1 MIRMDDSIA
10 AVRRFNRF
18 YTKQIGVLQEGL
30 LSSPYSLT
38 EVRILYELSQRQRA
52 SAAEIG
58 KELGLD
64 KGYLSR
70 LLVGLKQRRL
80 ISSKASDADRRES
93 ILSLTRKGQRA
104 FAALNSRSS
113 EEVGAM
119 LGSLPAADQKRLVQS
134 IRSIE
139 TLLGGEAEQEAPYL
153 LRSHQPGDLGWIV
166 HLHGK
171 LYAREYGFDVR
182 FEALVANIV
191 ASFIEHY
198 DSRREQCWIAESGGE
213 IVGSAFLVAQSNTM
227 AKLRLLLVHPKARGL
242 GIGRRLVDECIG
254 FATKAGY
261 RKITLWTQS
270 ILLGARHIYEQ
281 AGFRLVREEPHQ
293 NFGCQLIG
301 ETWEL
306 KL

>member
-1 MIRMDDSIA
+1 MIRMDESIA

-18 YTKQIGVLQEGL
+18 YTRQIGVLQEGL

-38 EVRILYELSQRQRA
+38 EVRILYEVAHRQRT

-70 LLVGLKQRRL
+70 MLVGLKERRL
-80 ISSKASDADRRES
+80 ISSKASAADRRES
-93 ILSLTRKGQRA
+93 VLSLTRKGQKV
-104 FAALNSRSS
+104 FIALNSRSS

-119 LGSLPAADQKRLVQS
+119 LSSLHAADQKQLLQS
-134 IRSIE
+134 MRTIE
-139 TLLGGEAEQEAPYL
+139 TLLGGEPEQELSYL

-171 LYAREYGFDVR
+171 LYAQEYGFDTR
-182 FEALVANIV
+182 FEALVAKIV

-198 DSRREQCWIAESGGE
+198 DSRREQCWIAESGHE
-213 IVGSAFLVAQSNTM
+213 IVGSVFLVAHSKTV
-227 AKLRLLLVHPKARGL
+227 AKLRLLLVDPRARGL
-242 GIGRRLVDECIG
+242 GIGQRLVDECAG
-254 FATKAGY
+254 FARKAGY

-270 ILLGARHIYEQ
+270 ILLGARRIYEQ

-293 NFGCQLIG
+293 SFGCQLVG

>member
-1 MIRMDDSIA
+1 MDGSIA

-18 YTKQIGVLQEGL
+18 YTRQIGVLQEGL

-38 EVRILYELSQRQRA
+38 EVRILYELAHRQRT
-52 SAAEIG
+52 SAAEIA
-58 KELGLD
+58 KELVLD

-93 ILSLTRKGQRA
+93 VLSLTRKGQKV
-104 FAALNSRSS
+104 FAALDSRSS

-119 LGSLPAADQKRLVQS
+119 LGSLPAADQKRLLQS
-134 IRSIE
+134 MRSIE
-139 TLLGGEAEQEAPYL
+139 TLLGEPGQQSPYL
-153 LRSHQPGDLGWIV
+153 LRSHQPGDLGWVV
-166 HLHGK
+166 HLHGR
-171 LYAREYGFDVR
+171 LYAREYGFDAR

-191 ASFIEHY
+191 ASFVEHY
-198 DSRREQCWIAESGGE
+198 DSRREQCWIAESSDE
-213 IVGSAFLVAQSNTM
+213 IVGSVFLVAHSKTV
-227 AKLRLLLVHPKARGL
+227 AKLRLLLVDPKARGL
-242 GIGRRLVDECIG
+242 GIGRRLVDECVG
-254 FATKAGY
+254 FARKAGY
-261 RKITLWTQS
+261 RKVTLWTQS

-293 NFGCQLIG
+293 SFGCELIG

>member
-10 AVRRFNRF
+10 AVRQFNRF
-18 YTKQIGVLQEGL
+18 YTRQIGVLQEGL

-38 EVRILYELSQRQRA
+38 EVRILYELAHRQRS

-80 ISSKASDADRRES
+80 ISSNASDADRRQS
-93 ILSLTRKGQRA
+93 VLSLTRKGQTA

-119 LGSLPAADQKRLVQS
+119 LSSLPPADQKRLVQS
-134 IRSIE
+134 MRSIE
-139 TLLGGEAEQEAPYL
+139 ALLGGEREHESPYL
-153 LRSHQPGDLGWIV
+153 LRSHQPGDLGWVV

-171 LYAREYGFDVR
+171 LYSEEYGFDAR